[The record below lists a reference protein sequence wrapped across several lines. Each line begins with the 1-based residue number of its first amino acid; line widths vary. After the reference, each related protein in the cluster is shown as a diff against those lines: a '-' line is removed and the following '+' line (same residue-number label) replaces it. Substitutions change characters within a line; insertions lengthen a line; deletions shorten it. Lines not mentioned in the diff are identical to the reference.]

1 MANPGDR
8 VRLMSDEE
16 RAVHVK
22 RARDHDRIS
31 FVIDD
36 MLSDENLDVNLRGV
50 LEGFRSILGA
60 I

>member
-1 MANPGDR
+1 
-8 VRLMSDEE
+8 MSDEE

>member
-16 RAVHVK
+16 RAVLVK

>member
-16 RAVHVK
+16 RAVLVK

-50 LEGFRSILGA
+50 LEGFRSILEA